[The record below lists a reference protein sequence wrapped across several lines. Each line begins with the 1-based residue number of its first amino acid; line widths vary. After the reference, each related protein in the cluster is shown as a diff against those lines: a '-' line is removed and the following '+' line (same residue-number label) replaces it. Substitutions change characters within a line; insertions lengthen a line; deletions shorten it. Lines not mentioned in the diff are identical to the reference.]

1 MGSLLWIVVLMYALS
16 SSLLGNSLAS
26 DLDYFESLQPVPAQV
41 VVQKKYD
48 KESDKSKKEVKPLI
62 EINRFQSKVTTH
74 MESQIDARTT
84 IKATVLDGYDS
95 RKLQTTVYAKA
106 QSKKP
111 LFKDALLIGTIQSR
125 QKETI
130 TIRFNRIE
138 FSDKTSGSISAYAT
152 VESTY
157 HAQHAEKI
165 INTITKTATTI
176 LSSQVQKSS
185 GLMITQTQDMIP
197 AINEVSYN
205 TISQGTLIDIVF
217 DRTQIVAKN

>member
-1 MGSLLWIVVLMYALS
+1 MGSLSWIVVLMYVLS

-26 DLDYFESLQPVPAQV
+26 DLDYFEALQPVPNKV
-41 VVQKKYD
+41 VVQKNQYKRV
-48 KESDKSKKEVKPLI
+48 EKPKTETKAPI

-74 MESQIDARTT
+74 VEAQIKARTT
-84 IKATVLDGYDS
+84 LKATLLDGYDS
-95 RKLQTTVYAKA
+95 RHLQTTVYAKA

-130 TIRFNRIE
+130 IIRFNRIE
-138 FSDKTSGSISAYAT
+138 FSDKTSGSISAYTT

-157 HAQHAEKI
+157 HAKHAEKI
-165 INTITKTATTI
+165 MNTITHTATSI
-176 LSSQVQKSS
+176 LSAQVQNSA
-185 GLMITQTQDMIP
+185 GLIMGQSQDIIP
-197 AINEVSYN
+197 VVNEVSYN
-205 TISQGTLIDIVF
+205 TIDQGTLIDIVF

>member
-1 MGSLLWIVVLMYALS
+1 MFWLS
-16 SSLLGNSLAS
+16 SVSAS
-26 DLDYFESLQPVPAQV
+26 DLQSDLQYFESLQPVPAKV
-41 VVQKKYD
+41 VVQKKHD
-48 KESDKSKKEVKPLI
+48 KESDKSKKEDKPLI

-176 LSSQVQKSS
+176 LSSQVQNSA
-185 GLMITQTQDMIP
+185 GLIMGQSQDMIP

>member
-1 MGSLLWIVVLMYALS
+1 MKQQDKNTYKI
-16 SSLLGNSLAS
+16 
-26 DLDYFESLQPVPAQV
+26 QQ
-41 VVQKKYD
+41 QK
-48 KESDKSKKEVKPLI
+48 
-62 EINRFQSKVTTH
+62 H
-74 MESQIDARTT
+74 MRTNT
-84 IKATVLDGYDS
+84 NTNTNIQTNIYCMLKNKTKQK
-95 RKLQTTVYAKA
+95 RQKTTVYAKA

-111 LFKDALLIGTIQSR
+111 LFKNALLIGTIQSR

-165 INTITKTATTI
+165 INTITKTATSI
-176 LSSQVQKSS
+176 LTAQVQNSA
-185 GLMITQTQDMIP
+185 GLIMGQSQDIIP
-197 AINEVSYN
+197 VVNEVSYN